1 MGKHQQRR
9 TLQNW
14 KEEWRNVQIAFDNN
28 FGWLKSVYQQWF
40 EGLLANVVYYLVK
53 YVSSEINCFVS
64 YVWSIYNVFIICV
77 YSSNEFIHTWL
88 KSTIVYNE
96 LCTYIEDNAYNDPFL
111 HKLTS
116 TMSVCRYRYIY
127 IMGEFWNTLHMTGTP
142 WPVYQYISLSFKFI
156 KKLRTRGVLS
166 LNLWCV

>member
-14 KEEWRNVQIAFDNN
+14 KEEWRKVQIAFDNN

-53 YVSSEINCFVS
+53 SVSSEINCFVS
-64 YVWSIYNVFIICV
+64 YVWSIYKVFIIFV

-96 LCTYIEDNAYNDPFL
+96 LCTYTEDNAYNDPFL
-111 HKLTS
+111 YKLTS

-127 IMGEFWNTLHMTGTP
+127 IYNGWVLKYVTHDRNTMTIL
-142 WPVYQYISLSFKFI
+142 PVYKPFFQVY
-156 KKLRTRGVLS
+156 
-166 LNLWCV
+166 